1 MQFHRSG
8 GSIMN
13 IYTRW
18 RPRDTSARRR
28 ATFAVAALLL
38 PSLLPCAS
46 AQSIRGDPP
55 AKETLW
61 LVGNEWK
68 LKTTVYESAKLS
80 SHPVLVVV
88 LHGDLL
94 GVFSV
99 PPTTYHYVFADQA
112 TKKLEDVVV
121 AAVLR
126 PGYRDHSGER
136 SDGDQGFATG
146 DNYTP
151 EVVDALAA
159 ITEQLK
165 ARFQPS
171 HTVLVGHSGG
181 AAITGDLLGRRPSV
195 VDGAL
200 LASCPC
206 DLVAFREHMM
216 RMQKDNPLWSKPVRS
231 LSPQELVSSV
241 SPRVHVVVLV
251 GEKDDV
257 APPSMSANYAES
269 LKKHGVNVTLT
280 IAPKLGHEI
289 LWEPVTYEA
298 LQDLVQGLKQSGQ
311 R

>member
-159 ITEQLK
+159 IT
-165 ARFQPS
+165 
-171 HTVLVGHSGG
+171 
-181 AAITGDLLGRRPSV
+181 GDLLGRRPSV